1 VRALRHKYGDKL
13 ALLRELFA
21 EWTDEDLLFALQE
34 SAGEL
39 ELAVGRISEG
49 ECGGRRWAQ
58 RGRQGAP
65 WAQSAQQAQHARNCG
80 DRGPPGCVRQR
91 AATLLLRTRR

>member
-1 VRALRHKYGDKL
+1 MLHRGTASTLRL
-13 ALLRELFA
+13 PAA
-21 EWTDEDLLFALQE
+21 NVFALQE

-65 WAQSAQQAQHARNCG
+65 WAQSAQ
-80 DRGPPGCVRQR
+80 
-91 AATLLLRTRR
+91 